1 VSDLPGSR
9 WQPGEPLSDA
19 PERWAVAQ
27 SRIEYDGGFIAVRTD
42 TVIGPDAHFDR
53 TVVEHKDAVGVLAM
67 DDDDR
72 VLLLAQYRHA
82 VGHRLLELPA
92 GLCDVDDEPPLETA
106 ARELVEEASVAAG
119 SWSLLLEM
127 FPSPGFCDERWW
139 VYLAR
144 DLSSAEATDF
154 VREHEE
160 ADMQAI
166 WVPLDE
172 AVRAV
177 HQRRITDALAVA
189 AILAVAPPSDREL
202 RTAGS

>member
-1 VSDLPGSR
+1 MSELPGSR
-9 WQPGEPLSDA
+9 WEPGEPLSDA

-27 SRIEYDGGFIAVRTD
+27 SRNEYDGGFIAVRTD
-42 TVIGPDAHFDR
+42 TVIGPDGTQFDR
-53 TVVEHKDAVGVLAM
+53 TVVEHKDAVGVLAL
-67 DDDDR
+67 DDENR
-72 VLLLAQYRHA
+72 VLLLSQYRHA

-92 GLCDVDDEPPLETA
+92 GLCDVDDEPPLQTA
-106 ARELVEEASVAAG
+106 ARELVEEASVAAA

-144 DLSSAEATDF
+144 DLSPADATDF

-166 WVPLDE
+166 WVPLGE

-177 HQRRITDALAVA
+177 HERRITDALAVA
-189 AILAVAPPSDREL
+189 AILAVACP
-202 RTAGS
+202 

>member
-1 VSDLPGSR
+1 MSPLPGAIWR
-9 WQPGEPLSDA
+9 PGDALSDS
-19 PERWAVAQ
+19 PERWEVAK
-27 SRIEYDGGFIAVRTD
+27 SHLEYDGGFISVRAD
-42 TVIGPDAHFDR
+42 TVVGRSGERFER
-53 TVVEHKDAVGVLAM
+53 TVVEHKDAVGILAM

-72 VLLLAQYRHA
+72 VLLLDQYRHA

-92 GLCDVDDEPPLETA
+92 GLCDVDGEPPVDTA
-106 ARELVEEASVAAG
+106 ARELAEEASLAAS
-119 SWSLLLEM
+119 SWELLLEM

-144 DLSSAEATDF
+144 GLSVADVSDF

-160 ADMQAI
+160 ADMKAI

-177 HQRRITDALAVA
+177 RERRITDALAVA
-189 AILAVAPPSDREL
+189 AILATSR
-202 RTAGS
+202 

>member
-1 VSDLPGSR
+1 VSGLPGQLWR
-9 WQPGEPLSDA
+9 PGEPLSDS
-19 PERWAVAQ
+19 PERWEVAE
-27 SRIEYDGGFIAVRTD
+27 SRPEYDGGFISVRAD
-42 TVIGPDAHFDR
+42 TVVGPHGERFDR
-53 TVVEHKDAVGVLAM
+53 TVVEHKDAVGVLAI

-92 GLCDVDDEPPLETA
+92 GLCDVDDEPPVDTA
-106 ARELVEEASVAAG
+106 ARELAEEASIAAG
-119 SWSLLLEM
+119 SWELVLEM

-144 DLSSAEATDF
+144 DLSVADASDF

-166 WVPLDE
+166 WVPLEE

-177 HQRRITDALAVA
+177 LERRITDALAVG
-189 AILAVAPPSDREL
+189 AILAVHAR
-202 RTAGS
+202 

>member
-1 VSDLPGSR
+1 
-9 WQPGEPLSDA
+9 
-19 PERWAVAQ
+19 
-27 SRIEYDGGFIAVRTD
+27 
-42 TVIGPDAHFDR
+42 
-53 TVVEHKDAVGVLAM
+53 M
-67 DDDDR
+67 
-72 VLLLAQYRHA
+72 
-82 VGHRLLELPA
+82 
-92 GLCDVDDEPPLETA
+92 
-106 ARELVEEASVAAG
+106 EEASVAAA

-144 DLSSAEATDF
+144 DLSPADATDF

-177 HQRRITDALAVA
+177 HERRITDALAVA
-189 AILAVAPPSDREL
+189 AILAVAHPRP
-202 RTAGS
+202 

>member
-1 VSDLPGSR
+1 MSDLPGAF
-9 WQPGEPLSDA
+9 WQPGDILSDA
-19 PERWAVAQ
+19 PEQWQVAQ
-27 SRIEYDGGFIAVRTD
+27 SRTEYDGGFIAVRTD
-42 TVIGPDAHFDR
+42 TVIGPDDAHFDR

-67 DDDDR
+67 DDKGR
-72 VLLLAQYRHA
+72 VLLLSQYRHA

-106 ARELVEEASVAAG
+106 ARELVEEASVAAA

-144 DLSSAEATDF
+144 DLSLADATDF

-177 HQRRITDALAVA
+177 HERRITDALAVA
-189 AILAVAPPSDREL
+189 AILAVAHPRP
-202 RTAGS
+202 